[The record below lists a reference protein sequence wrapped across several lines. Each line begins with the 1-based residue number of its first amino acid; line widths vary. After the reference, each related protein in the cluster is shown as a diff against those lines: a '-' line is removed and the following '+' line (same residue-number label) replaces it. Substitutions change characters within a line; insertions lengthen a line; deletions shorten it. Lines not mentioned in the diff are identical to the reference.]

1 MAGQEIAYLTAVV
14 GADVTSFRAGMREV
28 RQSLLDVGGL
38 SESLRTT
45 GRNLTLALTVPM
57 GIAGAA
63 ALDMAVDFDAAMRN
77 VASISDVVAN
87 NFENSSDVVLEWGSN
102 IRSGPVAAAEA
113 LNTVMQAGFGIND
126 FNEALLVAQIS
137 ATTAEAGLADLTTTT
152 EALVAALLSYS
163 EGADQAAY
171 FSDIL
176 TRMVQVGV
184 GTMSEFGNS
193 LAQVLPSAATLGVE
207 FDELGGVMA
216 YLTQRG
222 FPASRA
228 ATSLA
233 NAFNK
238 LITPSEE
245 MNRVWTELGVGSGQE
260 LIDTFGGVQGAFNA
274 LFEIADKSP
283 DAARALAAMFPD
295 ERGRRAIQLAMT
307 DVDAFNAT
315 MNEFMADVTGATGR
329 AHAEQMRSFAA
340 QFDLMK
346 AAGSELAITIG
357 QHLMPVLLPLVV
369 GIRDLFQS
377 LSDTNP
383 HVMQL
388 GLAIAGVVAA
398 AGPLLY
404 ILGTLITPVGLLAGA
419 VVGLAGAFALN
430 FGDIQT
436 TVERFIRLIIPD
448 FDRLRNLISTFFS
461 TLMGESEFEGYWTE
475 PNISNN
481 YTMTWVEGTTR
492 PFTERLDEAWTNLA
506 PEIGRILNRAIN
518 EAIRFVVV
526 IGFPAIDDLVSG
538 IINSIANLFA
548 GTENTYKGANSP
560 VFQFIRN
567 LFNGGIGE
575 AANSLGSWFQEH
587 FPNISE
593 AFSTLFTNLGEWL
606 ENEGVPAFGRI
617 LGYAIGR
624 IGSLIADLIRGIFSG
639 TGQESPIVKGFR
651 EGFVGGLNQAFDDAG
666 ITNAL
671 DRGVTLIAGI
681 LGTLFLGAVFVG
693 GIGKAIS
700 GAIGLAFSGIKFLA
714 AHVFLPIAGAIISGI
729 GTAIAGAGGIAG
741 IAGAIGGALQN
752 AAIWLYLYGIPGFLA
767 TATSI
772 VSGIGTAILALPAA
786 VGIIGAA
793 IAGVIA
799 GLIIFD
805 LVPQDT
811 RNAIAQAILDAI
823 GLGFLEV
830 DSAEYAAHVQ
840 AAIADPIARIL
851 DVLGVEHG
859 LWELMDQTQADLMES
874 AGWRLPP
881 VDSSQ
886 YSESLRLVLLET
898 QDYRLEINPEYQG
911 LVDDLEGY
919 LNTITTDHDNAAG
932 KLYTSG
938 NKIKADTA
946 NMANAVGTEM
956 SKMKGYFNVQQVTLP
971 TEPFTNAL
979 HNLRNAIQ
987 PIIDGII
994 AAWNAMLAL
1003 IGQQVTIPTPP
1014 ATGGTG
1020 GGSGGKTGGT
1030 GGSGVGR
1037 GGRVTPAF
1045 ATPGFLGAGQ
1055 WGLLG
1060 DNGPE
1065 LVRFGRPTALMPKS
1079 MYSGE
1084 SSGMTQNNNI
1094 TIVTNDPDRLLED
1107 LRRRGI
1113 DLKKRA

>member
-14 GADVTSFRAGMREV
+14 GADITSFRRGMSEV

-38 SESLRTT
+38 SETLRTT

-274 LFEIADKSP
+274 LFEIAETSP

-295 ERGRRAIQLAMT
+295 ERGRRAIQLAMS

-383 HVMQL
+383 ELLQL
-388 GLAIAGVVAA
+388 GLIVAGVVAST
-398 AGPLLY
+398 GPLLY
-404 ILGTLITPVGLLAGA
+404 ILGTLLTPVGLLAGA
-419 VVGLAGAFALN
+419 LVTLGTAFATN
-430 FGDIQT
+430 FGGIRAEIERIVSILIPNFDDLRAA
-436 TVERFIRLIIPD
+436 VEGFFNTLIFGPTQAINFDEINDAWGNITFAEDGTPLT
-448 FDRLRNLISTFFS
+448 FWDRLVSAWAESAPAISQA
-461 TLMGESEFEGYWTE
+461 L
-475 PNISNN
+475 
-481 YTMTWVEGTTR
+481 
-492 PFTERLDEAWTNLA
+492 
-506 PEIGRILNRAIN
+506 GRVINDVINTAIWF
-518 EAIRFVVV
+518 ATDIA
-526 IGFPAIDDLVSG
+526 FPAINDLVSG
-538 IINSIANLFA
+538 IINSIADLFA
-548 GTENTYKGANSP
+548 GTEDTYKGANSP
-560 VFQFIRN
+560 IFQFLRN
-567 LFNGGIGE
+567 LFNGGISE
-575 AANSLGSWFQEH
+575 AANSLGSWFDEH

-606 ENEGVPAFGRI
+606 ANEGVPAFGRI
-617 LGYAIGR
+617 LGYVIGR

-639 TGQESPIVKGFR
+639 TGEESPIVKGFR
-651 EGFVGGLNQAFDDAG
+651 EGFVGGLNQAFDDVG

-681 LGTLFLGAVFVG
+681 LGTLFLGSIFINGISASIIGAFRLIFTGVGMILPGLITAV
-693 GIGKAIS
+693 A
-700 GAIGLAFSGIKFLA
+700 
-714 AHVFLPIAGAIISGI
+714 PIVAGI
-729 GTAIAGAGGIAG
+729 GTAIASGIQTL
-741 IAGAIGGALQN
+741 GAL
-752 AAIWLYLYGIPGFLA
+752 LL
-767 TATSI
+767 TA
-772 VSGIGTAILALPAA
+772 P
-786 VGIIGAA
+786 IGAA
-793 IAGVIA
+793 IVGVLA
-799 GLIIFD
+799 GLAIFD
-805 LVPQDT
+805 LIPQDT

-851 DVLGVEHG
+851 DSLGVDHG
-859 LWELMDQTQADLMES
+859 LWELMDRTQDELNQTQMAMIGDAEGS
-874 AGWRLPP
+874 WNPKEAGFVGEFFMGVQPILTGINTAVNTFKANYIATWVQLQI
-881 VDSSQ
+881 DA
-886 YSESLRLVLLET
+886 LLNQTRIIQDTDET
-898 QDYRLEINPEYQG
+898 SR
-911 LVDDLEGY
+911 
-919 LNTITTDHDNAAG
+919 
-932 KLYTSG
+932 KLYTAET
-938 NKIKADTA
+938 KIKNDLADTS
-946 NMANAVGTEM
+946 NTVGIEM
-956 SKMKGYFNVQQVTLP
+956 QKMKNHFNVQQVTLP
-971 TEPFTNAL
+971 TDPFTNAL
-979 HNLRNAIQ
+979 QNLRNAIQ

-1003 IGQQVTIPTPP
+1003 IGQQVTIPDPVTP
-1014 ATGGTG
+1014 
-1020 GGSGGKTGGT
+1020 GT
-1030 GGSGVGR
+1030 GGSDTR
-1037 GGRVTPAF
+1037 GTTGGSRLPAF

-1055 WGLLG
+1055 FGLVG
-1060 DNGPE
+1060 DKGPE
-1065 LVRFGRPTALMPKS
+1065 IVRFDRPAALMPKS
-1079 MYSGE
+1079 MYSGQ
-1084 SSGMTQNNNI
+1084 SLGMVQNNNI
-1094 TIVTNDPDRLLED
+1094 TIVTNDPDKLIDD
-1107 LRRRGI
+1107 LRRRGV